1 MSGAD
6 MSGTATS
13 GTGRVSSM
21 IMGPLG
27 GSLLPARTPRQAF
40 RKMVQSEARL
50 SRRQPIGPALG
61 LGMPV
66 VLLVIFGS
74 LPAFHKHYPKLGGL
88 TYFNIYLPILL
99 ALVLA
104 ALGLWS
110 LPTPLATYREQGIL
124 RRLSTTPAP
133 PPWVLAA
140 QLVLN
145 VGQAVVAL
153 IVLVVVGIAAFGV
166 EAPKSIIGLI
176 LMLLVSMAALFAIG
190 LVIAAVSPTGQAAGA
205 IGSAAFFPM
214 MFFAGLWVPRNEMPS
229 ALRGVSDFTPLGA
242 AVQGLQSSLFNGFPS
257 VQPVL
262 VLLAYAIVAAV
273 LALRFFRWE

>member
-1 MSGAD
+1 
-6 MSGTATS
+6 MSGTARRGPAMS
-13 GTGRVSSM
+13 GTGRAASV

-27 GSLLPARTPRQAF
+27 GSLRPARTPRQAF

-50 SRRQPIGPALG
+50 ARRQPIGPALG

-74 LPAFHKHYPKLGGL
+74 LPAFHKHYASLGGL
-88 TYFNIYLPILL
+88 TYFNVYLPILL

-104 ALGLWS
+104 ALWLWS

-145 VGQAVVAL
+145 AGQAVLAL
-153 IVLVVVGIAAFGV
+153 IVLVVVGITAFGV
-166 EAPKSIIGLI
+166 EAPKSIVGLI
-176 LMLLVSMAALFAIG
+176 LMLLVSMAALFSIG
-190 LVIAAVSPTGQAAGA
+190 LVIAAIAPTGQAAGA
-205 IGSAAFFPM
+205 IGSAVFFPM

-229 ALRGVSDFTPLGA
+229 ALRGISDFTPLGA
-242 AVQGLQSSLFNGFPS
+242 SVQGLQSSLFNGFPS
-257 VQPVL
+257 AAPIV
-262 VLLAYAIVAAV
+262 VLLAYSVVAAV
-273 LALRFFRWE
+273 LAVRFFRWE